1 MAMTVPTDVRS
12 AGRFADVSAD
22 ELADTIEQ
30 RWSRGEPADWDLVF
44 ALLDRVLQ
52 HEDRA
57 DT

>member
-1 MAMTVPTDVRS
+1 MTVPTDVRS

>member
-1 MAMTVPTDVRS
+1 MAMTVPTHVPTP
-12 AGRFADVSAD
+12 GRFADVPAD

-30 RWSRGEPADWDLVF
+30 RWSRGEPADWGLVF
-44 ALLDRVLQ
+44 GLLERVLQ